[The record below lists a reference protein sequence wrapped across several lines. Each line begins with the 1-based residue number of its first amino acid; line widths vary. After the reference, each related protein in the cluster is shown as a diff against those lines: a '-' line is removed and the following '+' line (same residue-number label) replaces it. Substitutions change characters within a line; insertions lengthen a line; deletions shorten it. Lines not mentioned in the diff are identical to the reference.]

1 MTALHD
7 SFAAST
13 PDEPQPNTSVTTEV
27 ARRGRAVTFSQLPD
41 DVITVAKHCV
51 LDWVGVTVAGSREP
65 VTGMIRDFVL
75 DEGGAP
81 QATLIG
87 TGQRVSAREAA
98 LVNGTASHALDFDD
112 VMSAMGGHPTV
123 PVLPAVLAV
132 VQQEGLD
139 GRALI
144 AALVAG
150 LETEGRVG
158 RLVAPDHY
166 AAGWHATG
174 TVGTFG
180 AAAGVAH
187 ALGLDQ
193 GQWRSALGIA
203 GTQAAGLK
211 SMFGTMCK
219 PFHAGK
225 AATNGLLAARMAQR
239 GFTSNP
245 DVLDVAQ
252 GFADT
257 QTTSRNPCCALAN
270 GPDEYDSRD
279 VLFKFHAACYFT
291 HSSIEGITRLLADAT
306 LEPDTVQEVELR
318 VPPQH
323 LAACNILEPTT
334 ALEGKFSLRYTAALA
349 LSGRGTDERAF
360 SVAMVADPALVAL
373 RDRVRISPAP
383 ELTNTHAT
391 ETVLRTR
398 DGRELRTK
406 IDMSIAARG
415 TQELD
420 RQWDRLVEKFIA
432 LTVPVLGAG
441 RADDAIQAIAGLDQ
455 LQSLDD
461 LLDLI
466 GDEQV

>member
-1 MTALHD
+1 MTTEHD
-7 SFAAST
+7 SFAASAPAGARSDT
-13 PDEPQPNTSVTTEV
+13 PVTAEV
-27 ARRGRAVTFSQLPD
+27 ARRGRAVEFSRLPD
-41 DVITVAKHCV
+41 DVVAVAKHCV
-51 LDWVGVTVAGSREP
+51 LDWVGVTVAGAGEP
-65 VTGMIRDFVL
+65 VTGMVRDFVL
-75 DEGGAP
+75 EEGSAP
-81 QATLIG
+81 QATLVG
-87 TGQRVSAREAA
+87 TGQRVSASQAA
-98 LVNGTASHALDFDD
+98 LINGTASHALDFDD

-132 VQQEGLD
+132 AQQEGLD
-139 GRALI
+139 GRALL

-174 TVGTFG
+174 TIGTFG

-187 ALGLDQ
+187 ALGL
-193 GQWRSALGIA
+193 GEEQWRTALGIA

-225 AATNGLLAARMAQR
+225 AAANGLLAARLAQR
-239 GFTSNP
+239 GVTSNR

-257 QTTSRNPCCALAN
+257 QTTSRNSDNALAN
-270 GPDEYDSRD
+270 GPEDYDIRD

-291 HSSIEGITRLLADAT
+291 HSSIEGITRLCADAG
-306 LEPDTVQEVELR
+306 LDADAVREVELR

-323 LAACNILEPTT
+323 LFACNIMEPAT
-334 ALEGKFSLRYTAALA
+334 ALEGKFSLRHTAALA
-349 LSGRGTDERAF
+349 LSGRGTDDRAF
-360 SVAMVADPALVAL
+360 SSEMMGDPALVAL
-373 RDRVRISPAP
+373 RQRVKVTPSP
-383 ELTNTHAT
+383 ELTNTHAS

-398 DGRELRTK
+398 DGRELRTTV
-406 IDMSIAARG
+406 DMSAAARG
-415 TQELD
+415 TQELN
-420 RQWDRLVEKFIA
+420 RQWDRLVEKFVA
-432 LTVPVLGAG
+432 LTTPVLGAT
-441 RADDAIQAIAGLDQ
+441 RAGDAVQAIAALDR
-455 LQSLDD
+455 LESVDD

-466 GDEQV
+466 DGPAA